1 MKALLQRVKCAR
13 VDVGEETVGE
23 IGAGLLVL
31 LGIGVKDGGAECDAL
46 VKKCAELRIFE
57 DENGKMNRSVCDIG
71 GGVLVVSQFTL
82 FADTHHGRRPSFL
95 EAARPEMAEPLYER
109 FLGGMRGMPGVGA
122 VAHGRFGAEMAVSLV
137 GDGPVTILLDTDEWA
152 ALRARKCPGTET
164 PAAPGSRP

>member
-1 MKALLQRVKCAR
+1 MKALLQRVKRAR
-13 VDVGEETVGE
+13 VDVGDEVVGE

-31 LGIGVKDGGAECDAL
+31 LGVGTGDGEAECDTL

-95 EAARPEMAEPLYER
+95 EAARPEKAEPLYER
-109 FLGGMRGMPGVGA
+109 FLAGMRGAPGVGK

-137 GDGPVTILLDTDEWA
+137 GDGPVTIMLDTEEW
-152 ALRARKCPGTET
+152 LRQR
-164 PAAPGSRP
+164 R